1 MMPAMSFHDL
11 LGYTA
16 AFLTTTSFVPQAW
29 LTFRTRNVSGI
40 SLSMYSA
47 FTLGIALWLVYGVVI
62 SAWPI
67 VVANVVTLALAL
79 SILLM
84 KLRYG
89 KSPAP

>member
-1 MMPAMSFHDL
+1 MISGMSVPDL

-29 LTFRTRNVSGI
+29 LTFRTRDVSGI

-62 SAWPI
+62 AAWPI
-67 VVANVVTLALAL
+67 VTANAVTLLLAL

-89 KSPAP
+89 KNAAP